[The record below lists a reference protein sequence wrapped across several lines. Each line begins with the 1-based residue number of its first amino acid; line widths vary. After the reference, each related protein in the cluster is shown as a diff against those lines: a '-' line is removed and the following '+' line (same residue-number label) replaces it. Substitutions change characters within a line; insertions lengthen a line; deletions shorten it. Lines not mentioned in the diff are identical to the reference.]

1 MSSLIIKSSIRD
13 YEVLFSQSIYES
25 LAGDL
30 KPDDVIFIDKKVF
43 TYLHSDVQKLITT
56 VKHTFI
62 NATEEQKSYTAL
74 TPIIEQLIENYFRRG
89 NRLIA
94 IGGGI
99 TQDITA
105 FIASMMFTA
114 SWQLSKSSIPRNPLS
129 SLIS

>member
-30 KPDDVIFIDKKVF
+30 KPDDVIFIDKNVF
-43 TYLHSDVQKLITT
+43 NHLQVNIQKFITSRM
-56 VKHTFI
+56 HFII

-74 TPIIEQLIENYFRRG
+74 VPIIEQLIENRFRRG

-99 TQDITA
+99 TQDMTA
-105 FIASMMFTA
+105 FIYPKIQKLKDKFF
-114 SWQLSKSSIPRNPLS
+114 
-129 SLIS
+129 